1 METLIALAVIITILI
16 TIISIAVVVQAKRTE
31 GDIAI
36 NEIQK
41 TLSKVKS
48 NKFTIIIK
56 DESGNIVLEHQIE
69 AH

>member
-1 METLIALAVIITILI
+1 MEIIILSIIITTLITV
-16 TIISIAVVVQAKRTE
+16 ISIAVLVQARRTE
-31 GDIAI
+31 GDIAK
-36 NEIQK
+36 NEIHG

-69 AH
+69 AG